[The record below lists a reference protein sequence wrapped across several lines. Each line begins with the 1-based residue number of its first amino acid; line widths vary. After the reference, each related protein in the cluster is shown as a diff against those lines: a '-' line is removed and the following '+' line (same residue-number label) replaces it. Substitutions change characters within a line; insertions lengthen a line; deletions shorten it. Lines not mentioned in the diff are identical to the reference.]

1 MPSAIL
7 NFIFLGNHDVVIRK
21 TLMRGM
27 PLTLA
32 EITPKVGAC
41 LITRQ

>member
-7 NFIFLGNHDVVIRK
+7 NFTFLGNHAVVISQ

-32 EITPKVGAC
+32 KITPNVDAC
-41 LITRQ
+41 LIT

>member
-7 NFIFLGNHDVVIRK
+7 NFTFLGNHDAVIRQ

-32 EITPKVGAC
+32 KITRNVGAC
-41 LITRQ
+41 LIT